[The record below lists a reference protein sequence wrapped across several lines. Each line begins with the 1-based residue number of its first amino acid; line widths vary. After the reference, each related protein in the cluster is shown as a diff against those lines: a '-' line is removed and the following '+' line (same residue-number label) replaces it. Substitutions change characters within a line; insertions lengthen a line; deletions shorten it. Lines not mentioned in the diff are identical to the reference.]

1 MRLPSLA
8 VTFLAAGFAAM
19 SLAACTPADAAL
31 DGDLEIAGMEP
42 AFWGVIV
49 DRAAD
54 TSAINIDFKPE
65 FNGTAP
71 IKSKAEDG
79 SVVLTS
85 KTPEGDFVM
94 KLKQEEC
101 LAGLDNE
108 AKFDWAVSVDWKGE
122 TWTGC
127 AKARKAAA
135 G

>member
-1 MRLPSLA
+1 MRLPFALTALVAA
-8 VTFLAAGFAAM
+8 VAI
-19 SLAACTPADAAL
+19 AACTPADAAL

-49 DRAAD
+49 DHTAG

-71 IKSKAEDG
+71 VKSKAEDG
-79 SVVLTS
+79 SILLTS
-85 KTPEGDFVM
+85 QTPEGDFVM

-101 LAGLDNE
+101 LAGLDNK
-108 AKFDWAVSVDWKGE
+108 AKYDWAVSVDWKGE

-127 AKARKAAA
+127 AKARKPAA

>member
-1 MRLPSLA
+1 MRLPFALTA
-8 VTFLAAGFAAM
+8 LAAAFAM
-19 SLAACTPADAAL
+19 AACTPADAAL

-49 DRAAD
+49 DRTVG

-65 FNGTAP
+65 FNGTVP
-71 IKSKAEDG
+71 VKSKAEDG
-79 SVVLTS
+79 SILLTS
-85 KTPEGDFVM
+85 QTPEGDFVM
-94 KLKQEEC
+94 KLTQKDC
-101 LAGLDNE
+101 LAGLDNK

-127 AKARKAAA
+127 AKARKPAV

>member
-1 MRLPSLA
+1 MRLPFALTALVAA
-8 VTFLAAGFAAM
+8 VAI
-19 SLAACTPADAAL
+19 AACTPADAAL

-49 DRAAD
+49 DRAAG

-71 IKSKAEDG
+71 VKSKAEDG
-79 SVVLTS
+79 SILLTS
-85 KTPEGDFVM
+85 QTPEGDFVM
-94 KLKQEEC
+94 KLKQESC
-101 LAGLDNE
+101 LAGLDNK
-108 AKFDWAVSVDWKGE
+108 AKYDWAVSVDWKGE

-127 AKARKAAA
+127 AKARKPAA